1 MYCNKIAA
9 VKLSTELRPELYK
22 LMVEV
27 LSPEEDLGVRLAASD
42 ALKLAIDDFQFNP
55 EEFSPYLEPAFSLLF
70 SLLKEVKECDTKVCM
85 YILLYVTFKILL

>member
-1 MYCNKIAA
+1 
-9 VKLSTELRPELYK
+9 
-22 LMVEV
+22 MVEV

-55 EEFSPYLEPAFSLLF
+55 EEFSPCLEPAFSLLF